1 MFVCLFVLAP
11 NKMDPTIV
19 PFVACGDLS
28 GYDYDS
34 DRTYGLPKDKYVPTA
49 PVQPPINPPYKVA
62 LFMRQ
67 HNLLAPAE
75 DSAEEKEAK

>member
-1 MFVCLFVLAP
+1 
-11 NKMDPTIV
+11 MDPTIV

-34 DRTYGLPKDKYVPTA
+34 DRTYALPKEGYVPTA

-67 HNLLAPAE
+67 HNLLAPVATT
-75 DSAEEKEAK
+75 DSAETEKLNEEKKL